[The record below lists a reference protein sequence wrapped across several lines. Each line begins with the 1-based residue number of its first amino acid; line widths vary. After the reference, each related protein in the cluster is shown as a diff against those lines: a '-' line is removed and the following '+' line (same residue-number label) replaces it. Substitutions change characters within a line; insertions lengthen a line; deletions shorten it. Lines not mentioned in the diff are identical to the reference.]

1 MNVLP
6 VPVFQVQ
13 TFICGGWSREGVG
26 GEEEEVS
33 SFLQAPSGLGQG
45 QGAGLTVVHLIAQL
59 LDGGQVSTD
68 AVQTVDVQPWSGGR
82 R

>member
-6 VPVFQVQ
+6 VPVFQIQ
-13 TFICGGWSREGVG
+13 TFICGGGSRGSG
-26 GEEEEVS
+26 GTEEEVS
-33 SFLQAPSGLGQG
+33 SFLQAPAGLGQG

-59 LDGGQVSTD
+59 LDGGQVPTD